1 MITQFLDAVDSFVW
15 GVPLL
20 VLLMG
25 TGLILTIRLKGM
37 QFTKLGRALK
47 YMVRNE
53 DGATGEVSS
62 FGALCTAL
70 SATIGTGNIV
80 GVSTAVMVGGP
91 GALFWMFIAACIGL
105 ATKFSEGCLAVLY
118 RHKNPEGGFL
128 GGPFYYIE
136 EGIKERYG
144 WNARWLGKLFA
155 IFGCIAG
162 AFGIGTI
169 TQINGIASAAETFFT
184 APTLFTIGADK
195 NITAVTI
202 AVAVVV
208 TVCAA
213 LVIIGGIKRI
223 ASVTTVIVPFMAIAY
238 VLISLIIIFKNIA
251 EVPQAIADI
260 VTMAFGAKA
269 AAGGAFGAFY
279 LAITKGVA
287 RGVFSNESG
296 LGSAP
301 IAAAAAQTN
310 QPVRQGLVSMTGTF
324 VDTICV
330 CMMTGLV
337 IMTSGAYEYCLT
349 DPALCEGGSGV
360 TIKAFSM
367 GLLGDTA
374 GSFVVMCAL
383 AFFAFTTI
391 LGWDYYAERCCEYLF
406 NGSKT
411 AVQIYRWL
419 YVFAVFIGPFLTLS
433 QVWTVADI
441 FNALMAAPN
450 LIGLL
455 LLSGIVAREVKKYFD
470 ALETGTYDDGYPKLP
485 LGCHKR

>member
-1 MITQFLDAVDSFVW
+1 MITQFLDSVDSFVW

-20 VLLMG
+20 VLIMG
-25 TGLILTIRLKGM
+25 TGLILTFRLKGM
-37 QFTKLGRALK
+37 QFVKLGRALK

-53 DGATGEVSS
+53 ADGTGEVTS

-80 GVSTAVMVGGP
+80 GVATAVIVGGP
-91 GALFWMFIAACIGL
+91 GALFWMFIAACIGM
-105 ATKFSEGCLAVLY
+105 ATKFSEGVLAVIY
-118 RHKNPEGGFL
+118 RQKNPMGGFL

-136 EGIKERYG
+136 NGIKDRYG

-155 IFGCIAG
+155 LFGCIAG

-169 TQINGIASAAETFFT
+169 TQINGIASAAETFFSS
-184 APTLFTIGADK
+184 PTVFTIGADK
-195 NITAVTI
+195 QITVVTI
-202 AVAVVV
+202 IVAIVV
-208 TVCAA
+208 TFFAA

-223 ASVTTVIVPFMAIAY
+223 ATVTSVIVPFMAIAY

-251 EVPQAIADI
+251 EIPQAIADI

-269 AAGGAFGAFY
+269 VAGGAFGAFY

-287 RGVFSNESG
+287 RGVFSNEAG

-310 QPVRQGLVSMTGTF
+310 EPVRQGLVSMTGTF
-324 VDTICV
+324 IDTICI

-337 IMTSGAYEYCLT
+337 IMTSGAY
-349 DPALCEGGSGV
+349 DFALAQGHEGAQV
-360 TIKAFSM
+360 TIDAFSM
-367 GLLGDTA
+367 GLLGPSGGA
-374 GSFVVMCAL
+374 FVVMCAL

-406 NGSKT
+406 NGNMT
-411 AVQIYRWL
+411 AVQVYRWL

-433 QVWTVADI
+433 QVWTIADI

-450 LIGLL
+450 LIGLVL
-455 LLSGIVAREVKKYFD
+455 LNGVVARAVQDYFHR
-470 ALETGTYDDGYPKLP
+470 LETGEYKDGYPKLP
-485 LGCHKR
+485 LGCKKQ

>member
-1 MITQFLDAVDSFVW
+1 MITQFLDSVDSFVW

-20 VLLMG
+20 ILIMG
-25 TGLILTIRLKGM
+25 TGLLLTIRIKGM
-37 QFTKLGRALK
+37 QFIKLGRALK
-47 YMVRNE
+47 YMVKNE
-53 DGATGEVSS
+53 DGGVGEVTS

-80 GVSTAVMVGGP
+80 GVATAVIVGGP
-91 GALFWMFIAACIGL
+91 GALFWMFIAACIGM
-105 ATKFSEGCLAVLY
+105 ATKFSEGVLAVIY
-118 RHKNPEGGFL
+118 REKNEEGGFL
-128 GGPFYYIE
+128 GGPFFYIE
-136 EGIKERYG
+136 KGIKERYG
-144 WNARWLGKLFA
+144 WNAKWLGKLFA
-155 IFGCIAG
+155 LFGCIAG

-169 TQINGIASAAETFFT
+169 TQINGIATAAETFFSS
-184 APTLFTIGADK
+184 PTLFTIGDEK
-195 NITAVTI
+195 DITVVTI
-202 AVAVVV
+202 IVAIVV

-223 ASVTTVIVPFMAIAY
+223 ATVTTVIVPFMAICY

-251 EVPQAIADI
+251 EIPQAIADI

-269 AAGGAFGAFY
+269 VAGGAFGAFY

-287 RGVFSNESG
+287 RGVFSNEAG

-310 QPVRQGLVSMTGTF
+310 EPVRQGLVSMTGTF

-337 IMTSGAYEYCLT
+337 IMTSGAYDY
-349 DPALCEGGSGV
+349 ALSMGHEGAQV
-360 TIKAFSM
+360 TIDAFSM
-367 GLLGDTA
+367 GLLGPSA
-374 GSFVVMCAL
+374 GAFVVMCAL

-406 NGSKT
+406 NGNKT
-411 AVQIYRWL
+411 SVMVYRWL
-419 YVFAVFIGPFLTLS
+419 YVIAVFIGPFLTLS

-441 FNALMAAPN
+441 FNGLMAAPN

-455 LLSGIVAREVKKYFD
+455 LLNGVVGRAVTDYFNR
-470 ALETGTYDDGYPKLP
+470 LETGEYKDGYPRLP
-485 LGCHKR
+485 LGCKDRSK